1 MILGQFKGFENFR
14 VLILRAPPPHYG
26 KKMIPLALYLQ
37 CYGVTVG
44 TLAGS
49 KGCWLNE
56 NKIVDALSL
65 FFAAEKTDRNSLTY
79 QTLL

>member
-1 MILGQFKGFENFR
+1 MILGQFKGYFR
-14 VLILRAPPPHYG
+14 VLRLG
-26 KKMIPLALYLQ
+26 KKMLSLALYLQ